1 MRRHGCM
8 CPRTRQSQLLWDIEE
23 NTPFGNHVMRLNDTV
38 HNRNISAWNLVY
50 GDVAS
55 KISLVCGV
63 GKE

>member
-1 MRRHGCM
+1 
-8 CPRTRQSQLLWDIEE
+8 
-23 NTPFGNHVMRLNDTV
+23 MRLNDTV